1 MKKNKLLQ
9 GLNKARKR
17 YDKVLDEKFLK
28 KGESSETTDNSG
40 VKFALGDNPPI
51 SNNIIW
57 FDTSEYASIQGA
69 TVTQIEPLQ
78 SVGSAAIIISDTKP
92 TETNVFWLDTSE

>member
-1 MKKNKLLQ
+1 MGKDLITLSHFDS
-9 GLNKARKR
+9 LAAATSAAI
-17 YDKVLDEKFLK
+17 K
-28 KGESSETTDNSG
+28 KGEFSETTDNGG

-78 SVGSAAIIISDTKP
+78 SVGSTAIIISDTKP